1 MTTFSTVVRD
11 FGEKSKVRIDD
22 LVRKVVIDVG
32 ARLVEKSPVGDP
44 SAWKNPPPPGY
55 VGGRFRANWQY
66 GFNQRPI
73 GDLSDIDPSGAVSNE
88 RIITGTESNP
98 AAGVHYLMNN
108 LPYAQRLET
117 GWSSQAPQGMV
128 NLTVIEFDGIVKR
141 KVEEVKK

>member
-1 MTTFSTVVRD
+1 MTTFSTQMRD
-11 FGEKSKVRIDD
+11 FGEKTKGRVDT

-44 SAWKNPPPPGY
+44 STWKNPPPPGY

-66 GFNQRPI
+66 GFNQQPL
-73 GDLSDIDPSGAVSNE
+73 GDLPDIDPSGAVSNDRVKMGVE
-88 RIITGTESNP
+88 GNP

-117 GWSSQAPQGMV
+117 GWSNQAPQGMV
-128 NLTVIEFDGIVKR
+128 ELTIIEFDGIIKR